1 MEGSPVNRGRGRLRK
16 TLFETI
22 KNDLEVNDLSIDMIH
37 DK

>member
-1 MEGSPVNRGRGRLRK
+1 MEGSPVTRGRGRLRK
-16 TLFETI
+16 TLVETI